1 MAGTPF
7 VDEAAITCSAGA
19 GGNGVISWHREPYK
33 PNGGPDGGD
42 GGQGGSV
49 ILKADRSAATLS
61 WLRDHAHIKAERGGH
76 GKGDRRTGASGEDLV
91 VLVPPGTVL
100 YEDDV
105 LIADLARE
113 GDSFVAAKGGRGGRG
128 NARFATPTRRTPDM
142 AQSGEPGEAVSYRV
156 ELRLLADVGLVGFP
170 NAGKSTLISRIS
182 AAKPKIADYPFTTL
196 TPNLGVV
203 SHEGS
208 AFVVADIPGL
218 IEGAHEGKGLG
229 DRFLRHIRRAAVLVF
244 CVDLAAQDR
253 DPVDDVEVLSRELGA
268 FDPELL
274 ERPSLIVATKMDVA
288 REALP
293 AVRAVYPEALA
304 ISAVAGEGLKELV
317 PALAKL
323 VADARAAAPEPVGY
337 VRHVVREDPVRV
349 EQEEGVWVVRGKRAE
364 RAVAAADLE
373 NPAAVEKL
381 KQRLVAMGVER
392 LLHEAGAHH
401 GDDVII
407 GGIGFDFSP
416 DETADPEG
424 ADV

>member
-1 MAGTPF
+1 MAGSSF
-7 VDEAAITCSAGA
+7 VDEATIQCSAGA
-19 GGNGVISWHREPYK
+19 GGNGSISWHREPYK

-49 ILKADRSAATLS
+49 ILKADRSMATLS
-61 WLRDHAHIKAERGGH
+61 WLRDHPHIKADRGGH
-76 GKGDRRTGASGEDLV
+76 GKGDRRTGASGEDKV
-91 VLVPPGTVL
+91 ILVPPGTVL
-100 YEDDV
+100 YEDEV

-128 NARFATPTRRTPDM
+128 NARFATPTRRAPDM
-142 AQSGEPGEAVSYRV
+142 AQDGEPGETVSFRV

-182 AAKPKIADYPFTTL
+182 GAKPKIADYPFTTL
-196 TPNLGVV
+196 VPNLGVV

-244 CVDLAAQDR
+244 CVDLAAEDR
-253 DPVDDVEVLSRELGA
+253 DPTQDVEVLRGELGA

-274 ERPSLIVATKMDVA
+274 ERPWLVVATKMDVA
-288 REALP
+288 RENLP
-293 AVRAVYPEALA
+293 EVQAVYPDALA
-304 ISAVAGEGLKELV
+304 ISAVAGEGLNELV

-323 VADARAAAPEPVGY
+323 VAEARAAAPEPVGY

-349 EQEEGVWVVRGKRAE
+349 EKEDGFWFVKGKRAE
-364 RAVAAADLE
+364 RAVAATNLE

-392 LLHEAGAHH
+392 LLHEAGAQH
-401 GDDVII
+401 GDDVVI
-407 GGIGFDFSP
+407 GGVSFDFTP
-416 DETADPEG
+416 DEESGSEEAG
-424 ADV
+424 G